1 VLWASDHG
9 LLHVTIF
16 DRYHPSLALLG
27 GDETGTALESAM
39 WHSRLLAPIEYDG
52 DAVTH

>member
-1 VLWASDHG
+1 VFRSSDHG

-27 GDETGTALESAM
+27 GDEPGTALESTM
-39 WHSRLLAPIEYDG
+39 RHSRLLATIENDG
-52 DAVTH
+52 DAVAL